1 MNYNVVKTKDGE
13 ILLDLREDSVNP
25 SSLLEGFTAHDRSGA
40 IIEGT
45 YVPEPGIVDVTIKE
59 VQ

>member
-25 SSLLEGFTAHDRSGA
+25 NSLLEGFTAHDRSGA

-59 VQ
+59 V

>member
-25 SSLLEGFTAHDRSGA
+25 NSLLEGFTAHDRSGA

>member
-1 MNYNVVKTKDGE
+1 MNYNVVKTKEGE

-45 YVPEPGIVDVTIKE
+45 YVPKPGIVDVTIKE